1 MTTALTGL
9 AARLEALDREQTITR
24 IWHQDHTVWSDD
36 PTEIT
41 EPNRLGW
48 LTVTREMR
56 NELNRLRRL
65 ASRARAD
72 GFENV
77 VLMGMGGSSLAPEV
91 LAQGAPAGAGLKLR
105 VLDTTVPS
113 EILAIEHELD
123 LSKTLFVVAS
133 KSGTTIETISQL
145 AYFWERV
152 PDGSRFIVITDPGSP
167 LEALGKERGFRGV
180 FLNPES
186 IGGRYSAL
194 SFFGLVPAALVGIDL
209 EGLLNAANSMQALCS
224 AIGPAEENPGAW
236 TGAVLAEAALSGR
249 DKLTLILPDEVSG
262 LGDWIEQLLAEST
275 GKLGKGIIPVVHE
288 AIGPPESYGNDRL
301 FVAYG
306 DWDGLDELE
315 AAGHPVI
322 RSPDINAR
330 DLGAEFFLWEFATA
344 VAGAIMGIN
353 PFDQPDVQSAKD
365 ATTRVL
371 ERGSTEAPAASA
383 SLADVLA
390 SVQPGDYIAI
400 QAFLP
405 RRYGIVQALKQ
416 AQQALR
422 DRYKVA
428 VTVGFGP
435 RYLHSTGQV
444 HKGGPN
450 TGVFLQLVDEDSV
463 DAAIPGRD
471 FGFRQLVHAQ
481 AQGDYE
487 ALVAA
492 GRRVARTTLDDLAEA
507 AK

>member
-9 AARLEALDREQTITR
+9 AARLDELDREQIVTR

-41 EPNRLGW
+41 QPNRLGW

-91 LAQGAPAGAGLKLR
+91 LAESAPSGAGLKLR
-105 VLDTTVPS
+105 VLDTTAPS
-113 EILAIEHELD
+113 EILAVEHELD

-133 KSGTTIETISQL
+133 KSGTTIETTSQL

-152 PDGSRFIVITDPGSP
+152 PDGNRFIVVTDPGSP
-167 LEALGKERGFRGV
+167 LEALGKERRFRGV

-194 SFFGLVPAALVGIDL
+194 SFFGLVPAALTGVDL
-209 EGLLNAANSMQALCS
+209 EGLLNAGASMQALCS
-224 AIGPAEENPGAW
+224 ASGPAAENPGAW
-236 TGAVLAEAALSGR
+236 MGAVLAEAALSGR
-249 DKLTLILPDEVSG
+249 DKLTVFLPDELRG

-275 GKLGKGIIPVVHE
+275 GKQGKGIIPVVHE
-288 AIGPPESYGNDRL
+288 TLGPPEVYGSDRL
-301 FVAYG
+301 FVSYVEYE
-306 DWDGLDELE
+306 GLDALE

-322 RSPDINAR
+322 RQPEINSR

-344 VAGAIMGIN
+344 VAGAVMRIN

-365 ATTRVL
+365 ATSRVL
-371 ERGSTEAPAASA
+371 ERATAETPTARS
-383 SLADVLA
+383 SLSDVLGT
-390 SVQPGDYIAI
+390 VQPGDYIAI
-400 QAFLP
+400 QAFMP
-405 RRYGIVQALKQ
+405 RRHAIWQALEQ
-416 AQQALR
+416 ARQVLR
-422 DRYKVA
+422 DRFKVA

-450 TGVFLQLVDEDSV
+450 TGVFLQLVDEDGV
-463 DAAIPGRD
+463 DAAIPGRP
-471 FGFRQLVHAQ
+471 FSFRELLHAQ

-492 GRRVARTTLDDLAEA
+492 GRRVARTSLDELAELPA
-507 AK
+507 